1 MSSNHTDAWQRATER
16 PHAVIVSDDPD
27 LRDFLGQG
35 LLMSGFW
42 TSAIASGIQVLEVF
56 RLRRFDLVLLDGGLR
71 GLSAPDVLR
80 RLRTAGPEGTPVTD
94 APVVIVAPVSAD
106 HDAYNRIG
114 VDAILEPP
122 YDLPDVAVRLHGIV
136 HDWRIAHP
144 GVPWSDA
151 PPAQADPDADRRPGR
166 S

>member
-1 MSSNHTDAWQRATER
+1 MSSNHTDAWQRANER

-27 LRDFLGQG
+27 LREFLGQG
-35 LLMSGFW
+35 LLMTGFW

-56 RLRRFDLVLLDGGLR
+56 RLRRFDLVLLDGGLS

-80 RLRTAGPEGTPVTD
+80 RLRSGGRGGMVITD

-106 HDAYNRIG
+106 RDAYHQIG

-136 HDWRIAHP
+136 KDWRDAHP
-144 GVPWSDA
+144 GVRWSDA

-166 S
+166 D